1 MMKNVK
7 IKSTN
12 KFSLFQ
18 EFDEKFENIKSNFK
32 KRMLTK
38 KLTNIIKND
47 VQFNK
52 FMKKILNQSMKK
64 ITIKNFLSCFDVL
77 QKLFFKRIEKKEKA
91 MKVSNLK
98 MRKIKM
104 LKKIEISKF
113 AQRFYAVE
121 ISKTIVFLTEKHVKI
136 LLNSEI
142 EICIM
147 TFEIL
152 NRCDFAMKS
161 DSKLYVISVTKNKA
175 FFERMCENAKVCLEK
190 IIVRIFIF
198 VNKNENHDLI
208 FEIFYERKIM
218 LSSTYFIDD
227 FCEIIIH
234 SKYDIKRIKF

>member
-1 MMKNVK
+1 MKNAETK
-7 IKSTN
+7 LTN

-47 VQFNK
+47 AQLNK
-52 FMKKILNQSMKK
+52 FIKKILNQSMKK
-64 ITIKNFLSCFDVL
+64 ITMKNLFNCFDAL
-77 QKLFFKRIEKKEKA
+77 QKLFFKRIDEKEKT

-98 MRKIKM
+98 MKKM
-104 LKKIEISKF
+104 KMSKKIEISKF

-121 ISKTIVFLTEKHVKI
+121 ISKTIVSLAEKNVKV

-147 TFEIL
+147 TLEIL
-152 NRCDFAMKS
+152 NRCDLAMKS
-161 DSKLYVISVTKNKA
+161 DSKFHVINVTENKV
-175 FFERMCENAKVCLEK
+175 FFEKMCENAKVCLEE

-198 VNKNENHDLI
+198 VIKNEDHDLI
-208 FEIFYERKIM
+208 LETFYERKIM
-218 LSSTYFIDD
+218 FSSKYFIDN

-234 SKYDIKRIKF
+234 SKCDTKKVKF